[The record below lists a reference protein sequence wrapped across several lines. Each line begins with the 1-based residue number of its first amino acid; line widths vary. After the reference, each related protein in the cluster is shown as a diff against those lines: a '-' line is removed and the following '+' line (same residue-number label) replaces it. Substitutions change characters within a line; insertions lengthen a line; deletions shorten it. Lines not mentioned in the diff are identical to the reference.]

1 MNIFKGEKQEFKSK
15 DELLREVIR
24 DRFDECT
31 TDFSGDIESIDLIDL
46 AIFYGY
52 TDLARQMRSDFD
64 INKKESLSDSR
75 SDDENI
81 FYGTHGHSLS

>member
-24 DRFDECT
+24 NRFDECT

-46 AIFYGY
+46 AIHYGY

-64 INKKESLSDSR
+64 INKKESLSDNR
-75 SDDENI
+75 SDDENY
-81 FYGTHGHSLS
+81 FYGNLDHYLS